1 MRVTCGMVDAYA
13 SQVQNRPV
21 IVASPRACDAVGDS
35 LRRIYGQPVGLPS
48 ELVKLLQKLS

>member
-1 MRVTCGMVDAYA
+1 MVDAYA

-48 ELVKLLQKLS
+48 ELVRLLQKLS